1 MKTLIAIFLVLF
13 CLPTFSQAEVEENR
27 GILKGAGA
35 ELVLLYG
42 EILHTDCAY
51 GDGGSANCNFM
62 VRVQGNT
69 AASKS
74 IYHCVFDNH
83 SAPLPDIDI
92 TCYTKGLDDPD

>member
-1 MKTLIAIFLVLF
+1 MKTFVASLIMLLF
-13 CLPTFSQAEVEENR
+13 CLPTFSQAEEEENR

-42 EILHTDCAY
+42 EILHTDCTYEDHA
-51 GDGGSANCNFM
+51 AKCNFM

-74 IYHCVFDNH
+74 IYHCEFINH
-83 SAPLPDIDI
+83 STPKDIDI

>member
-1 MKTLIAIFLVLF
+1 MKVLILAVVMLF
-13 CLPTFSQAEVEENR
+13 VSVPAYAEENR
-27 GILKGAGA
+27 GVLKGAGA

-42 EILHTDCAY
+42 EILHTDCKY
-51 GDGGSANCNFM
+51 GDMITARCNFV

-74 IYHCVFDNH
+74 IYHCEFVNRDGVK
-83 SAPLPDIDI
+83 DIDI

>member
-1 MKTLIAIFLVLF
+1 MKVLVLAVVMLF
-13 CLPTFSQAEVEENR
+13 VSVPAYAEDSR
-27 GILKGAGA
+27 GILQGAGA

-74 IYHCVFDNH
+74 VYHCEFINH
-83 SAPLPDIDI
+83 STPKDIDI
-92 TCYTKGLDDPD
+92 ICYTKGLDDPD